1 MRVVIE
7 AKRKKHTQ
15 RHRKNVKRKGVNK
28 RRTLRKVLHGGNTS
42 GVNSSIDLPDSI
54 KNLITH
60 VVYIN
65 LDSREDRK
73 NDMED
78 QLKVFNKGQVTRV
91 PAVKDDKYPYIGCLK
106 SHRDVLTLAKEK
118 AWDNVLILEDDV
130 HWQNVDKSY
139 SIFEELVNKPYDV
152 IMLGGTSPKFDDHT
166 KKILEAKTSSAYLV
180 KKSYY
185 DTIINKINDI
195 LRYFESE
202 LYSDKPINKEES
214 ANIHKKVA
222 YDEAVYFPLQK
233 ADSWYIVYPPLM
245 MQKKSFSD
253 IEGQEVEY
261 DKLYT
266 KIDV

>member
-7 AKRKKHTQ
+7 TKRKKHTK
-15 RHRKNVKRKGVNK
+15 RVRKNMKRKGMNK
-28 RRTLRKVLHGGNTS
+28 RRTLRRVLHGGSAS
-42 GVNSSIDLPDSI
+42 GVTSSIHPPDSI
-54 KNLITH
+54 KNYITH

-73 NDMED
+73 KDMED
-78 QLKVFNKGQVTRV
+78 QLKVFNKEQITRV
-91 PAVKDDKYPYIGCLK
+91 SAVKDNKYPYIGCLK

-130 HWQNVDKSY
+130 HWQNIDKSY

-152 IMLGGTSPKFDDHT
+152 IMLGGTFPKFDDHT
-166 KKILEAKTSSAYLV
+166 KKIFEAKAASAYLV

-195 LRYFESE
+195 LRYFDSE

-233 ADSWYIVYPPLM
+233 ADSWYLVYPPLM
-245 MQKKSFSD
+245 MQKNSFSD
-253 IEGQEVEY
+253 IEGQEVAY

-266 KIDV
+266 KVNV